1 MLKIVILGSAHPL
14 RGGGLATFNERLAR
28 AFMDAGHQVTIYTFS
43 LQYPKFLFPGKSQHS
58 DEEKPDDLDIRIKV
72 NSINPLNWQKVGKE
86 LKRLKPDML
95 LIRYWLPFMAP
106 CLGRIATIV
115 KKNRHTRIV
124 AITDNIIPHE
134 KRPGD
139 RLLTRY
145 FVSKP
150 DAFVCMTKQVQS
162 DLESFAVPREKIGL
176 YNHPLYDNFGDP
188 LSKADAR
195 KNLKIPPNENII
207 LFFGFIREYKGLDLL
222 IRALGDKRLKDLNLK
237 LLVAGEFY
245 VKPDSY
251 HALARECKVMN
262 HIYWHTDFI
271 PNDQVRNYF
280 CAADLVAQP
289 YKHATQSGVT
299 QVAYHF
305 NKPMLV
311 TRVGGLPEMVKHNE
325 AGYVVPPDPS
335 EIAASIEDFFKNDRS
350 DEMVISVK
358 REKKRF
364 SWEQFIKG
372 ILKEAKLDADALM
385 PFILHRA

>member
-1 MLKIVILGSAHPL
+1 MPKIVILGSAYPL
-14 RGGGLATFNERLAR
+14 RGGGLATFNERMAR
-28 AFMDAGHQVTIYTFS
+28 AFMDAGHQVMIFTFS
-43 LQYPKFLFPGKSQHS
+43 LQYPKLLFPGKTQHS
-58 DEEKPDDLDIRIKV
+58 DDVKPKDLDIRVKV
-72 NSINPLNWQKVGKE
+72 NSINPFNWQKVGKE
-86 LKRLKPDML
+86 LKKMKPDLL

-106 CLGRIATIV
+106 CLGRIAAIV
-115 KKNRHTRIV
+115 KKNKHTRVV
-124 AITDNIIPHE
+124 AIADNIIPHE

-139 RLLTRY
+139 RLLTKY

-150 DAFVCMTKQVQS
+150 DAFICMTNQVQT
-162 DLESFAVPREKIGL
+162 DLESFAVPSEKIGL
-176 YNHPLYDNFGDP
+176 YPHPLYDNFGEP

-195 KNLKIPPNENII
+195 KLLEIPPNENII

-222 IRALGDKRLKDLNLK
+222 IRALGEKHLKGLNVK

-251 HALARECKVMN
+251 HNLARECGVVDR
-262 HIYWHTDFI
+262 IYWHTDFI

-325 AGYVVPPDPS
+325 AGYVVPPDPFS
-335 EIAASIEDFFKNDRS
+335 IAASIEDFFKNDRS
-350 DEMVISVK
+350 DGMINAVK
-358 REKKRF
+358 QEKKRF
-364 SWEQFIKG
+364 SWDNFVSG
-372 ILKEAKLDADALM
+372 ILNKSALKSNK
-385 PFILHRA
+385 